1 MRFCRSGYFGLLALA
16 LVGCATTPH
25 GPGSSPGTPVA
36 PTSQAPEL
44 AGYRSA
50 ADAPKVL
57 DAFDQRF
64 AKGQSTP
71 SDLSTPD
78 LQVYSNLLLAAGRLP
93 EADKLFQLLNQRV
106 PKDKTTLLTL
116 ALVAGARG
124 DRAAQTQRLAA
135 LEAAFPGDLDA
146 AGIRARLLLAQ
157 GNRTAAAAEWKAILA
172 QKDDLDALVGLTD
185 LSLDANKPQDA
196 LAWAERAVRAFPL
209 ADEAWAARARV
220 KTDLAQYLPARQDLD
235 RAITLSPDDP
245 WHRLDRGKLA
255 WLHLYDPVSARA
267 DLEYSV
273 AKQPNNFFA
282 WAALGE
288 VYDDQNQPRKS
299 YDAWMKALSVRP
311 DYRFGYTTAAMLAFR
326 YLDFDRAI
334 RYAHE
339 AAKDYPAEYAFP
351 FVEAL
356 SLRAIGQPQAA
367 QTVLEKARPRF
378 ERGSTVDEMFRFLLT
393 PGSDY
398 YLNNAMKLETKDTV
412 RLRLR
417 FYQGAAY
424 ALAHAA
430 NSARAAL
437 QEVADST
444 LQKIPEIGAA
454 RDWLEHGP

>member
-1 MRFCRSGYFGLLALA
+1 MRFCRSGFFGLLALA
-16 LVGCATTPH
+16 LVGCATTPQ
-25 GPGSSPGTPVA
+25 GSAPPSGSPPA
-36 PTSQAPEL
+36 SRAPEL

-50 ADAPKVL
+50 SDAPKVL
-57 DAFDQRF
+57 EAFDQRF
-64 AKGQSTP
+64 ARGQSTP

-93 EADKLFQLLNQRV
+93 EADQLFQVLNQRL

-124 DRAAQTQRLAA
+124 DRAAQNQRLAA
-135 LEAAFPGDLDA
+135 LEAAFPGDPDV
-146 AGIRARLLLAQ
+146 AGVRAQALWSQ
-157 GNRTAAAAEWKAILA
+157 GNHPGAAAAWKALAA

-185 LSLDANKPQDA
+185 AALEAKRPQEA
-196 LAWAERAVRAFPL
+196 LTWADRAVKAFPQED
-209 ADEAWAARARV
+209 AAWAARARA
-220 KTDLAQYLPARQDLD
+220 KTDLGQYLPARQDLD
-235 RAITLSPDDP
+235 RAITLAPDDP

-255 WLHLYDPVSARA
+255 WLHLYDPVAARA

-299 YDAWMKALSVRP
+299 YDAWMKALALRP
-311 DYRFGYTTAAMLAFR
+311 DYRFGYPTAAMLAFR
-326 YLDFDRAI
+326 FLDFDRAY
-334 RYAHE
+334 RFAHE

-356 SLRAIGQPQAA
+356 SLRALGQPQAA

-378 ERGSTVDEMFRFLLT
+378 TRGSTVDEMFRFLLT

-417 FYQGAAY
+417 FYQGAVY
-424 ALAHAA
+424 ALAHAT

-437 QEVADST
+437 EEVADST